1 MRRSSK
7 RRVVWSPEAEQD
19 LFLIWEYGAETIGRA
34 TADRLLC
41 EIHATSEA
49 LGAWPELG
57 SARDDVRE
65 GLRSRRTGHHIVFY
79 RVGGVGAEIVR
90 VLHERRDVENV
101 FANDDA

>member
-19 LFLIWEYGAETIGRA
+19 LFAIWEYVAETIGRA

-57 SARDDVRE
+57 TARDDVRE
-65 GLRSRRTGHHIVFY
+65 GLRARRTGHHVAFY
-79 RVGGVGAEIVR
+79 RVGREGAEIVR
-90 VLHERRDVENV
+90 VLHERRDIENL
-101 FANDDA
+101 FADDAA